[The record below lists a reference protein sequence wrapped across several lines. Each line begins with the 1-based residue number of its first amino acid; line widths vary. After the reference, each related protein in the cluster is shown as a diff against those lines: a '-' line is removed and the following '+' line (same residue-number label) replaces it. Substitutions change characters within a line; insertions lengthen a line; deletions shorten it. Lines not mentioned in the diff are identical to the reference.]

1 MVRLCGL
8 APSVTLQNAL
18 WEALQEGQGCAGEG
32 SLSVGALGDLQ
43 GNASMDSQQSACED
57 SFGRVCVSGH
67 GLGLE
72 SGTSSACEDSPLDIE
87 GESAYLNREH
97 LNGICCLKGQNAAR
111 FSAVRLRPGVAEVNE
126 IGCLKGQN
134 SARFSAVRFRPW
146 VGEVSE
152 LRCLER
158 GNSARFSEDCQK

>member
-1 MVRLCGL
+1 MGGPDWPPSEEAPVRASLRGEDAL
-8 APSVTLQNAL
+8 IDVPVWTSIASSLTAGGAPVWAPSVTLQNAL

-72 SGTSSACEDSPLDIE
+72 SGTSSACEDSPLDSE

-97 LNGICCLKGQNAAR
+97 LIETCCLK
-111 FSAVRLRPGVAEVNE
+111 
-126 IGCLKGQN
+126 
-134 SARFSAVRFRPW
+134 
-146 VGEVSE
+146 
-152 LRCLER
+152 
-158 GNSARFSEDCQK
+158 